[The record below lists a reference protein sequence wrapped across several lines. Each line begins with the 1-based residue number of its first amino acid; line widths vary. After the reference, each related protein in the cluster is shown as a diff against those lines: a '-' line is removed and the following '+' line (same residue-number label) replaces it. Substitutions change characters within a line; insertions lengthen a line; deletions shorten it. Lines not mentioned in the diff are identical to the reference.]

1 MYIQLSEDKG
11 NTGVERLEEQKCTL
25 LTVDNTVSQGVFGT
39 ALVETMNKDT
49 ILGYMSVKSAKKID
63 GLDQLMRKKTDRKYA
78 TARSGCCQ
86 NRVERR
92 VGRQLQEICI

>member
-11 NTGVERLEEQKCTL
+11 NTGVERLEEQKCNL

-49 ILGYMSVKSAKKID
+49 ILGYMSVRSAKK
-63 GLDQLMRKKTDRKYA
+63 
-78 TARSGCCQ
+78 
-86 NRVERR
+86 N
-92 VGRQLQEICI
+92 